1 MRRRAPCQF
10 GEGTLVA
17 QTVAVL
23 GGGISGLTAA
33 HELSERGFD
42 VTVYERRQ
50 WGGKARS
57 LDVPNSA
64 QGGRLPLPGEH
75 GFRIFF
81 GFYQNNP
88 DTFRRIPFGANVNG
102 VFDNLV
108 GVHQLSFSRAG
119 KRDIVLPVNVANP
132 KAYTP
137 SLIHQTVLGALLQ
150 LNLPADAAAYF
161 ANRIVV
167 FFTSCDAR
175 RHTDWDTTAWTKF
188 IRTDRWPG
196 DYTDILSEAWAHML
210 QASRAPATNTDF
222 VGTILEWIIYNL
234 IGLNSNAPPDR
245 ILGGPTNEMLINPWV
260 KHLGNL
266 GAKMKLGYA
275 VTSLELNGG
284 RISGA
289 QVTGPDA
296 AFRIQADWY
305 VCALPV
311 ERARQLWSAPI
322 LAAAPELKGTLNLT
336 TAWMNGIQLYLKKPA
351 PVIRGHIACLNS
363 PWMVSGIA
371 QAQFWP
377 KNFPQTYGD
386 GQAQDCLSTV
396 ISEWNTPGLLYG
408 KPACEC
414 TDQEIINEIW
424 AQFKQHLNDP
434 GDTPLTDDLLLSG
447 FLDPGLVR
455 VQGRLTSEDPLV
467 LPSLGSWA
475 NRPEAGT
482 KIPNLV
488 LAGDYVRGDWQMAN
502 MEAANVSGRGAANA
516 VLGRS
521 GSKAAPVKIYPR
533 YRPPEWQLLKT
544 VDAARLALR
553 QPNLFDLD
561 MTFDQLNTLLLG
573 Y

>member
-1 MRRRAPCQF
+1 MS
-10 GEGTLVA
+10 

-33 HELSERGFD
+33 HELAERGFD
-42 VTVYERRQ
+42 VTVYESRQ

-57 LDVPNSA
+57 IEVPNSA

-81 GFYQNNP
+81 GFYENNP
-88 DTFRRIPFGANVNG
+88 DTFRRIPFAGNANG

-108 GVHQLSFSRAG
+108 GVPQLSFSRAG
-119 KRDIVLPVNVANP
+119 KRDIVLPVKVADP
-132 KAYTP
+132 RAYTP
-137 SLIHQTVLGALLQ
+137 TLIHETVLAALLQ
-150 LNLPADAAAYF
+150 LNLPPDAAACF

-167 FFTSCDAR
+167 FFSSCDAR
-175 RHTDWDTTAWTKF
+175 RHSDWDTMPWTTF
-188 IRTDRWPG
+188 IRTAKWPG
-196 DYTDILSEAWAHML
+196 DYSDILSEAWAHML
-210 QASRAPATNTDF
+210 QASLAPATTTDF

-234 IGLNSNAPPDR
+234 IGLNSTAPPDR
-245 ILGGPTNEMLINPWV
+245 VLGGPTNEMLIKPWV
-260 KHLGNL
+260 KHLGTL
-266 GAKMKLGYA
+266 GAKMQLGYS
-275 VTSLELNGG
+275 VTGLELAGG

-289 QVTGPDA
+289 QVVGPKGPS
-296 AFRIQADWY
+296 RIQSDWY

-311 ERARQLWSAPI
+311 ERARQLWSNAI
-322 LAAAPELKGTLNLT
+322 LAAAPELKGTLALK
-336 TAWMNGIQLYLKKPA
+336 TAWMNGIQLYLKRRA

-363 PWMVSGIA
+363 PWMVSGVA

-377 KNFPQTYGD
+377 TNFAQTYGD

-396 ISEWNTPGLLYG
+396 ISDWNTPGLLYG

-414 TDQEIINEIW
+414 TDQEIVDEIW

-434 GDTPLTDDLLLSG
+434 SDTPLTDDLLLSYHV
-447 FLDPGLVR
+447 DPGLAR

-475 NRPEAGT
+475 NRPEVGT

-502 MEAANVSGRGAANA
+502 MEAANVSGRTAAKT
-516 VLGRS
+516 VISRS
-521 GSKAAPVKIYPR
+521 GANTPPVTIHPR
-533 YRPPEWQLLKT
+533 YRPPEWQVLKSL
-544 VDAARLALR
+544 DATRLALH

-561 MTFDQLNTLLLG
+561 MTF
-573 Y
+573 

>member
-1 MRRRAPCQF
+1 M
-10 GEGTLVA
+10 A

-23 GGGISGLTAA
+23 GGGIAGLTAA
-33 HELSERGFD
+33 HELAERGFD

-81 GFYQNNP
+81 GFYLNNP
-88 DTFRRIPFGANVNG
+88 DTFKRIPFAGNPHG

-108 GVHQLSFSRAG
+108 GVEQLSFSRAG
-119 KRDIVLPVNVANP
+119 KRDILLPVKVADP
-132 KAYTP
+132 QAYTP
-137 SLIHQTVLGALLQ
+137 ALIHETVLGVLLQ
-150 LNLPADAAAYF
+150 LNLPPDAAAYF
-161 ANRIVV
+161 ANRLVV
-167 FFTSCDAR
+167 FLSSCDGR
-175 RHTDWDTTAWTKF
+175 RRTDWDLMPWTKF
-188 IRTDRWPG
+188 IRTDKWPG

-210 QASRAPATNTDF
+210 QASRAPATNADF
-222 VGTILEWIIYNL
+222 VGTILEWIVYNL
-234 IGLNSNAPPDR
+234 IGLNSTAPPDR
-245 ILGGPTNEMLINPWV
+245 VLGGPTNEMLINPWV
-260 KHLGNL
+260 KHLGTL
-266 GAKMKLGYA
+266 GAKMRLGYS
-275 VTSLELNGG
+275 VTSLELTNG
-284 RISGA
+284 RITGA
-289 QVTGPDA
+289 QMVGPDGPT
-296 AFRIQADWY
+296 RIQADWY

-311 ERARQLWSAPI
+311 ERARTLWSQAI
-322 LAAAPELKGTLNLT
+322 LTAAPELNGTLALN
-336 TAWMNGIQLYLKKPA
+336 TAWMNGIQLYLRKPA

-363 PWMVSGIA
+363 PWMVSGVA

-377 KNFPQTYGD
+377 TNFAQTYGD
-386 GQAQDCLSTV
+386 GRAQDCLSTV

-408 KPACEC
+408 KAACDC

-447 FLDPGLVR
+447 HVDPGLVR
-455 VQGRLTSEDPLV
+455 VNGRLTSEDPLV

-475 NRPEAGT
+475 KRPDIGT

-502 MEAANVSGRGAANA
+502 MEAANVSGRGAANVILA
-516 VLGRS
+516 RS
-521 GSKAAPVKIYPR
+521 GSASPMVKIYPR

-544 VDAARLALR
+544 LDATRLALR

-561 MTFDQLNTLLLG
+561 MTFEQLAKLLLL